1 MEHPLA
7 ETLRRLR
14 AHVGEDGLDPADLA
28 VRTALPE
35 HVVRAL
41 LRGEEGPA
49 DTVEERVCERIR
61 TLAEAHVVR
70 TGRRPADLV
79 SEIAARLGISQ
90 VWARR
95 LLKGEKLPNVPL
107 LHGLADFFDVDGGEV
122 FFTAP
127 AADALNRTLLPLLEK
142 YENPAADPVQ
152 ALLRKYGVRA
162 ADLRS
167 HGCLTPEQFETL
179 LEGVIKSVLPPEGGT
194 AR

>member
-1 MEHPLA
+1 M
-7 ETLRRLR
+7 
-14 AHVGEDGLDPADLA
+14 
-28 VRTALPE
+28 
-35 HVVRAL
+35 VRAL
-41 LRGEEGPA
+41 LHGEEGPA

-70 TGRRPADLV
+70 TGRRPGDLV

-90 VWARR
+90 VWARK

-107 LHGLADFFDVDGGEV
+107 LHGLADFFDVVGGEV

-142 YENPAADPVQ
+142 YENPASDPVQ

-162 ADLRS
+162 TDLRS
-167 HGCLTPEQFETL
+167 HGCLTPEQLETL